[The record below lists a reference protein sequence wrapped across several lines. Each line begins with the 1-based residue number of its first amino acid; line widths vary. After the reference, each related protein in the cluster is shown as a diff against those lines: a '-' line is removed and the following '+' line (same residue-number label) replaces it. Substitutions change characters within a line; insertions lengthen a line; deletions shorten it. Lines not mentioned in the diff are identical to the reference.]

1 MVKGQAEKMVDTLIT
16 VVLATIM
23 FSIGLSLRY
32 FDFRNL
38 LSSPRVLLLG
48 LSLQLIA
55 LPALAFAVTGLADLP
70 PSFSLGF
77 LVLAACPGGLSSN
90 FISFLLRA
98 NTALAVSLTI
108 CNSTLSM
115 LTVPFIVNLALD
127 NFFPGTDTAELALL
141 PTALRIFLIVLLPVV
156 SGMLFRKYSAATAER
171 LLPLLRRVSLVLLAG
186 VFILKLFAP
195 ADQGGSV
202 LTFAEI
208 ATILPVALII
218 NVLALSLGRIFGDIA
233 GYSRNDQLT
242 LGVEVGI
249 QNTSLAFLIAT
260 SFLDNEQALKP
271 ALVYA
276 MFTFFTALGYGLLL
290 KPERWPHLW
299 REFTGR

>member
-1 MVKGQAEKMVDTLIT
+1 MVDTLIT

-38 LSSPRVLLLG
+38 LSSPRILLIG

-55 LPALAFAVTGLADLP
+55 LPALAFAITGMANLP

-90 FISFLLRA
+90 FISFLLQA

-108 CNSTLSM
+108 CNSALSM
-115 LTVPFIVNLALD
+115 LTIPFIVNLALD
-127 NFFPGTDTAELALL
+127 NFLPATDTVQLALF
-141 PTALRIFLIVLLPVV
+141 PTALRISLIVLLPVV
-156 SGMLFRKYSAATAER
+156 SGMTFRRLRGRTAER
-171 LLPLLRRVSLVLLAG
+171 LLPLLRRASLILLAL

-195 ADQGGSV
+195 ADQGGSA
-202 LTFAEI
+202 LTLAEI
-208 ATILPVALII
+208 TTILPVALVI
-218 NVLALSLGRIFGDIA
+218 NVLALSLGRIFGDIF
-233 GYSRNDQLT
+233 GYGRNDQLT
-242 LGVEVGI
+242 LGVEIGI

-276 MFTFFTALGYGLLL
+276 MFTFFTALAYGLLL
-290 KPERWPHLW
+290 KPERAPHLW
-299 REFTGR
+299 QDFTGR

>member
-1 MVKGQAEKMVDTLIT
+1 MVDTLIT

-23 FSIGLSLRY
+23 FSIGLSLRLV
-32 FDFRNL
+32 DFRNL
-38 LSSPRVLLLG
+38 LRSPRVLFVG
-48 LSLQLIA
+48 LFLQLVA
-55 LPALAFAVTGLADLP
+55 LPALAFTVTGLAELP

-90 FISFLLRA
+90 YISFLLRA

-108 CNSTLSM
+108 CNSALSM
-115 LTVPFIVNLALD
+115 LTVPFIVNLALVK
-127 NFFPGTDTAELALL
+127 FFPFAEGTHLALL

-156 SGMLFRKYSAATAER
+156 TGMAFRRLSSTLAGR
-171 LLPLLRRVSLVLLAG
+171 LLPFLRRASLVLLAL
-186 VFILKLFAP
+186 VFLLKLFAP
-195 ADQGGSV
+195 SDQGGSA
-202 LTFAEI
+202 LAAEEI
-208 ATILPVALII
+208 FTILPVALVI
-218 NVLALSLGRIFGDIA
+218 NVLALSMGRVFGHLA
-233 GYSRNDQLT
+233 AFSRNDQLT

-260 SFLDNEQALKP
+260 TFLDNEQALKP

-290 KPERWPHLW
+290 KPDRWPHLW
-299 REFTGR
+299 REFIGR